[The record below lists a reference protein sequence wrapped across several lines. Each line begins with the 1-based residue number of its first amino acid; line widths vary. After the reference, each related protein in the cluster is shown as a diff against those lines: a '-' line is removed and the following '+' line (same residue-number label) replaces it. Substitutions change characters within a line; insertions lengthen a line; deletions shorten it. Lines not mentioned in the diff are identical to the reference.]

1 MFDGVTWNTDMSGT
15 FVKIKSEEASWSTGL
30 DEGGNTG
37 HRPSVR
43 GGYFPVPRS
52 IRSRTCVRKCAC

>member
-1 MFDGVTWNTDMSGT
+1 MSGT

-30 DEGGNTG
+30 DFEGGNTG
-37 HRPSVR
+37 HRPSVK